1 MRLKLVFPLVVFFGL
16 ILLPYIFAAIT
27 AGSEYHFGGFLFN
40 VYDGNSYLAKIYEGY
55 RGDWRFTL
63 PYTAEPGAG
72 AYLFLFYIV
81 LGHISRWSSIDPIYI
96 FHLAR
101 IISAGLL
108 AAALYLLVVRTS
120 SRNAG
125 SIWGFTLLLLGSG
138 SGWLLAL
145 WGQLGADF
153 WVAEAYPFLSS
164 YVTPHFALGLALLV
178 WIFLEAASY
187 RPGVRGMLVVCLS
200 FCISVIAPFAVV
212 VAASVLAAV
221 SAWEIFTRLMNRP
234 ARITAADEA
243 QFNKTWLPPYLYA
256 LVNVLIGGVPFL
268 IYQLLAIRSDPV
280 LSGWNAQNQTPSV
293 PAWNVIVSL
302 SPAILAG
309 TLWLFF
315 AWRRKYET
323 SLLCGIWL
331 LSGIA
336 LLYIPFDLQRRF
348 MMGLFI
354 PAACLAGLGIQ
365 ALADIS
371 PRKANLG
378 GIVLV
383 LFSIITNLVILASTF
398 HGISSRDP
406 LIYLSRDEAAALEWI
421 SVNTGERAL
430 VLASPAMGLFI
441 PAHTGRRVIYGHPF
455 ETVNAVEEKQVVTD
469 FFSSSADMDRQA
481 FLEER
486 DIDFVF
492 LGERERSY
500 QPPAMP
506 GSLLPVYSSAGVVIY
521 KVTDALD

>member
-1 MRLKLVFPLVVFFGL
+1 MVVFFGL
-16 ILLPYIFAAIT
+16 ILLPYIVAAIS
-27 AGSEYHFGGFLFN
+27 AGSEYYFGGFLFN
-40 VYDGNSYLAKIYEGY
+40 VYDGNSYLAKIYQGF

-72 AYLFLFYIV
+72 AYLFLFYIL
-81 LGHISRWSSIDPIYI
+81 LGHISRWSSIAPIYI

-108 AAALYLLVVRTS
+108 AATLYHLVARTS
-120 SRNAG
+120 RKNAG

-187 RPGVRGMLVVCLS
+187 RPGVRGMLVVGLS
-200 FCISVIAPFAVV
+200 FCLSVLAPFAVV

-221 SAWEIFTRLMNRP
+221 SAWEIFTRLMNRQ
-234 ARITAADEA
+234 ARNTAADEA
-243 QFNKTWLPPYLYA
+243 QFTQTWLPPAFYA
-256 LVNVLIGGVPFL
+256 LVKVLIGGVPFL
-268 IYQLLAIRSDPV
+268 IYQLLAIRLDPV
-280 LSGWNAQNQTPSV
+280 LSGWNAQNLTPSV

-302 SPAILAG
+302 SPAILVG
-309 TLWLFF
+309 TLWLFI
-315 AWRRKYET
+315 AWRRKYEIN
-323 SLLCGIWL
+323 LLCRIWL

-354 PAACLAGLGIQ
+354 PAAYLAGLGIQ
-365 ALADIS
+365 ALAENS

-378 GIVLV
+378 GASLV

-421 SVNTGERAL
+421 AANTEEGAL
-430 VLASPAMGLFI
+430 VLASPDMGLFI

-455 ETVNAVEEKQVVTD
+455 ETVNAVEEKQAVTA
-469 FFSSSADMDRQA
+469 FYSSSADMDRQA

-486 DIDFVF
+486 GIDFVF
-492 LGERERSY
+492 LGARERSY

-506 GSLLPVYSSAGVVIY
+506 DSLLPVYSTAEVVIY
-521 KVTDALD
+521 QVANPLK